1 VSRIYW
7 DTMLFIYWLED
18 HPQYAKRIDAIH
30 SRMKER
36 QDRLIT
42 GTFTFGE
49 VLAGV
54 YRKNA
59 TRLADESRRLLQAV
73 VAEAVPF
80 TLDTAEQYA
89 CIRGSLG
96 LAPADA
102 IHLACAAQARTD
114 LFLTNDKRLVGKI
127 VPGIQFITSL
137 ETEFF

>member
-18 HPQYAKRIDAIH
+18 HPQYAKRVDAIH
-30 SRMKER
+30 SRMQER
-36 QDRLIT
+36 QDRLIAS
-42 GTFTFGE
+42 TFTFGE

-54 YRKNA
+54 YRRNA

-89 CIRGSLG
+89 RIRGSLG

-102 IHLACAAQARTD
+102 IHLACAAQARAD